1 MYNLCDL
8 GHVMRIRELN
18 EFISYVLK
26 NLPDELVKDAQ
37 DEIEW
42 IENMLEEK
50 EENRC
55 RETSC
60 DETND
65 WDD

>member
-1 MYNLCDL
+1 
-8 GHVMRIRELN
+8 MRIRELN
-18 EFISYVLK
+18 EFISYILK
-26 NLPDELVKDAQ
+26 NIPDEFITPNLVTDAQ

-55 RETSC
+55 LETSC

-65 WDD
+65 